1 MAKILNRV
9 LGLAGVAVL
18 ASTLGAL
25 AACGEPADENAA
37 AKETVSNAN
46 VALTLY
52 DDNGIAVGEG
62 SGILIAPKTV
72 LTSAHLVAGKGK
84 WTVTSADG
92 KTKVNGVRGQTF
104 DWRKYDSNLAHPRKH
119 DVAVIFLD
127 RPIQLASYPKIATA
141 AMPAGEQVMRVRHD
155 KGGFQMIDSDLAF
168 VRQMPNA
175 YTTSMPGSESLD
187 TGGAVVNKK
196 GEIVGV
202 VTGRGM
208 QTGKLYIAKLGEV
221 VGWLSNKATC
231 GGAAS
236 GSALAIRT
244 IGTPPPKDGCTKD
257 GGASSSSGASGSSS
271 GGASSSSGGASSSG
285 GSSGAGGS
293 SSGGGSGNGGSGG
306 GGNDSETGKCEVGG
320 GYEYPGGGGSPG
332 VSEATG
338 VNGGKENGSVGPGSG
353 TGGGTG
359 SGDGSGTGTGGGTG
373 TGANGGTE
381 NGANNGGS
389 TTGGTGSGT
398 GTGTGTGGGST
409 TGTNGGTTNGS
420 TGAGTGTG
428 TGGGAG
434 SGSNNG
440 SNAGVIPG
448 GGGGAGSA
456 TLEEEVCEGEN
467 DNPDV
472 CPPENVNCEGPTCGG
487 AFKAADN
494 TIDYGACSCMSV
506 NTEGSGS
513 IILR

>member
-1 MAKILNRV
+1 VAKILNRV
-9 LGLAGVAVL
+9 LGLAGVAIL
-18 ASTLGAL
+18 ASSLGAL

-72 LTSAHLVAGKGK
+72 LTAAHLVAGKGK

-92 KTKVNGVRGQTF
+92 KTKVNGIRGQTF

-127 RPIQLASYPKIATA
+127 RPIQLASYPKIATTA
-141 AMPAGEQVMRVRHD
+141 LPNGEQVMRVRNSG
-155 KGGFQMIDSDLAF
+155 GGFQMIDSSIDR

-175 YTTSMPGSESLD
+175 YVTSMPSSETLD

-208 QTGKLYIAKLGEV
+208 QTGKLYVAKLGEV
-221 VGWLSNKATC
+221 MGWLSNKATC
-231 GGAAS
+231 GGTAK
-236 GSALAIRT
+236 GGALAIHT
-244 IGTPPPKDGCTKD
+244 IGTPPPKEGCTKD
-257 GGASSSSGASGSSS
+257 GGTSSSSSGGSSSGGSSSGGSSSGASGSSS
-271 GGASSSSGGASSSG
+271 GGSSSGASGSSSG
-285 GSSGAGGS
+285 GSSSGS
-293 SSGGGSGNGGSGG
+293 NGSGE
-306 GGNDSETGKCEVGG
+306 NDSDSGKCEVGG

-332 VSEATG
+332 VSDATG
-338 VNGGKENGSVGPGSG
+338 VNGGTENGSVSGSG

-359 SGDGSGTGTGGGTG
+359 SGDGSGTGTGGGSTTG
-373 TGANGGTE
+373 TNGGTE
-381 NGANNGGS
+381 TGS
-389 TTGGTGSGT
+389 TGTNTGGTGSGT
-398 GTGTGTGGGST
+398 GTGTGGGTG
-409 TGTNGGTTNGS
+409 TGTNGGTE
-420 TGAGTGTG
+420 TGATGTGTG

-434 SGSNNG
+434 STSGTNTGSTT
-440 SNAGVIPG
+440 GVIPG
-448 GGGGAGSA
+448 GSGGAGSGSA
-456 TLEEEVCEGEN
+456 DEEVCEGES

-472 CPPENVNCEGPTCGG
+472 CPPESINCEGPTCGG
-487 AFKAADN
+487 AFKSADN
-494 TIDYGACSCMSV
+494 TIDYGACSCTSI
-506 NTEGSGS
+506 NTDGTGS
-513 IILR
+513 IVLH